1 MKSLLYFF
9 LLLLCAVSFPED
21 AFAEKIARTAG
32 GEMVLDGEL
41 DEARWAEAIRF
52 GDFKQLTP
60 HIGMP
65 PGEKTEVLVHYD
77 ADYLYVGIKA
87 YYRDPQAVFASV
99 LERDQPLGSDDYLA
113 VIIDSYNDRIN
124 ALGFET
130 NPLGTRGD
138 FELRANGDEI
148 NRAWDTF
155 WDVRTRRT
163 PYGWN
168 AEFRIPF
175 ASLRYTPGAE
185 TVMGFKFI
193 RFIKTRS
200 EKLIYPL
207 NNENVTGAEYHLAN
221 TESITLHNLEKK
233 NPLYLRPYLTG
244 SLARNA
250 LLNPEGS
257 AYRSETELFPGKS
270 LVAADALDRLL
281 SNSGFDLKYKLNNHN
296 TLDLTANTDFAQAEA
311 DDRVINLTRFSVL
324 LPEKRYF
331 FLENANFFSSSM
343 HDHRFFHSRTIGI
356 ENGLNVPL
364 LGGVRLNGTAG
375 SLQYGALNLQ
385 SRGIDSEG
393 IEAKN
398 FTVLRLT
405 RNSGSSDS
413 YLGGIV
419 TQQLSTES
427 GDYNRLAGID
437 GRFRLSENVLASFFA
452 AGNRDHQ
459 LPSERNLALG
469 TRINRF
475 PANGFEYDYR
485 YREYQENFQPAM
497 AFIDRRNSRRL
508 TIRNGYRRS
517 FKNHPW
523 LSGII
528 LGNWNTRYWIAANG
542 APEYSQSNLYWHLLP
557 RDGSVLTLYFPL
569 VQEDRL
575 YAPWQIA
582 EHITIPSKRFFMNKL
597 EFYYQSGKGKRHQWS
612 FWTLL
617 GGFYG
622 GRQQSFTPEI
632 SYIVNQH
639 FNFSLT
645 FEYNRLQFPDEYAS
659 VGRAEL
665 IRTLYGGRLNY
676 FFSSRLS
683 VKTLLQFDNQSQTLG
698 ANIRLRYHPREGS
711 DLYLVYNHNMNIA
724 RNDVT
729 PERPLF
735 ASQAVIVKYTRTFA
749 F

>member
-1 MKSLLYFF
+1 MKPLSCFF
-9 LLLLCAVSFPED
+9 LMLLAAAACPAD
-21 AFAEKIARTAG
+21 AHAEAFSRTAG
-32 GEMVLDGEL
+32 GEIVLDGEL
-41 DEARWAEAIRF
+41 DEARWAGALRF
-52 GDFKQLTP
+52 SEFKQLIP

-65 PGEKTEVLVHYD
+65 PGEQTEVLIDYD

-87 YYRDPQAVFASV
+87 YCRDPQTIFASV

-163 PYGWN
+163 GYGWN

-193 RFIKTRS
+193 RFIKARS

-221 TESITLHNLEKK
+221 SETITLQNIEKK
-233 NPLYLRPYLTG
+233 NPLYLRPYLAG
-244 SLARNA
+244 SLASNA
-250 LLNPEGS
+250 VLNPEGS
-257 AYRSETELFPGKS
+257 AYHSKTELFPGKS
-270 LVAADALDRLL
+270 LVAADVLDRLL

-331 FLENANFFSSSM
+331 FLENADFFSNSQ
-343 HDHRFFHSRTIGI
+343 HDHRFFHSRSIGI

-375 SLQYGALNLQ
+375 DLQYGALNLQ
-385 SRGIDSEG
+385 SRGIDREG
-393 IEAKN
+393 IGAKN

-413 YLGGIV
+413 YLGGIF

-437 GRFRLSENVLASFFA
+437 GRFRLSENVLASFFGAANRDRQLPA
-452 AGNRDHQ
+452 AGNF
-459 LPSERNLALG
+459 AYG
-469 TRINRF
+469 ARINRF

-497 AFIDRRNSRRL
+497 GYINRLNSRRL

-542 APEYSQSNLYWHLLP
+542 APEYSQSNLYFLLLP
-557 RDGSVLTLYFPL
+557 RNGSVLTLYFPL

-582 EHITIPSKRFFMNKL
+582 ENITIPAKRHVMSKL

-612 FWTLL
+612 FSTFL

-632 SYIVNQH
+632 SYIASQH
-639 FNFSLT
+639 VNFSLA
-645 FEYNRLQFPDEYAS
+645 FEYNSLQFPDAYAAA
-659 VGRAEL
+659 GRAEL
-665 IRTLYGGRLNY
+665 IRTRYSGRLNY

-698 ANIRLRYHPREGS
+698 TNIRLRYHPREGS
-711 DLYLVYNHNMNIA
+711 DLYLVYNHNMNVE
-724 RNDVT
+724 RNDVA

-735 ASQAVIVKYTRTFA
+735 ASRAVIVKYTRTFA